1 MNQDLTQELAA
12 AQAELVASKEATA
25 RAEAKIAAVQAE
37 LAKLTPWARWKPGH
51 DQRYFFVNSWGKC
64 EATHWLNWASDED
77 RYNCG
82 NCFPTEKAAERHA
95 KRLRSMVPTCPVP
108 KVGEDYWAVIFTPT
122 GPEIYKWPWRQNECD
137 KTLYSLGRVGAT
149 EEAAQAWIDEYA
161 DAWTTL
167 EDAS

>member
-37 LAKLTPWARWKPGH
+37 LASPTPWKRWKPTKE
-51 DQRYFFVNSWGKC
+51 QRYYY
-64 EATHWLNWASDED
+64 ATSQGGVGDMRWLDWKMDAGYYDF
-77 RYNCG
+77 G
-82 NCFPTEKAAERHA
+82 NCFPTCEAAERHA
-95 KRLRSMVPTCPVP
+95 KRIRSMVPTCPVP
-108 KVGEDYWAVIFTPT
+108 KVGDDYWYVNNAFCALPDQWEGLIEEREIYLTGRIFTT
-122 GPEIYKWPWRQNECD
+122 
-137 KTLYSLGRVGAT
+137 A
-149 EEAAQAWIDEYA
+149 EAAHAWIAEFA

>member
-37 LAKLTPWARWKPGH
+37 LASPTPWKRWKPTKE
-51 DQRYFFVNSWGKC
+51 QRYYY
-64 EATHWLNWASDED
+64 ATSQGGVGDMRWLDWKMDAGYYDF
-77 RYNCG
+77 G
-82 NCFPTEKAAERHA
+82 NCFPTCEAAERHA
-95 KRLRSMVPTCPVP
+95 KRIRSMVPTCPVP
-108 KVGEDYWAVIFTPT
+108 KDNEGVWWVNLASSARVKHGIYFGGESDIA
-122 GPEIYKWPWRQNECD
+122 
-137 KTLYSLGRVGAT
+137 LYNLGRIFAT
-149 EEAAQAWIDEYA
+149 EEAAQAWIDEFA